1 MKPVERKLIDVQE
14 SFFNSIFRDY
24 IECRKKIREAN
35 RARLLPSNS
44 VRTFYDRT
52 SWLFSREGWKI
63 DTSGLAIEDSKHV
76 FYSCEAISIY
86 IDNLE
91 TLLDNFRQSRRKH
104 APWVL
109 VVST

>member
-52 SWLFSREGWKI
+52 S
-63 DTSGLAIEDSKHV
+63 
-76 FYSCEAISIY
+76 
-86 IDNLE
+86 
-91 TLLDNFRQSRRKH
+91 
-104 APWVL
+104 
-109 VVST
+109 